1 MIYKDFFDF
10 LSVFHDKKGVSV
22 KDCAECHKNSI
33 SFLKFDIHR
42 FFNSIEKSKLIK
54 KVIKEFDLDAIY
66 EEQIAMILDTCFVEG
81 KLPIGLITSPV
92 LSDIYM
98 RNFDEEF
105 ASELGSSY
113 IYTRYADDILIS
125 CCEIIDQE
133 EETRIKDLLEKKI
146 KGLGFSLNKEKYRRR
161 NLIKKGE
168 HIKYLGLNIIKSDN
182 ENIISVGKTYKNYI
196 AKCFLKYIEMNGEN
210 EEKYYFGKQIA
221 GRLSFVK
228 MIEGEAGLRKVYTRI
243 EKSTGGRIVI
253 KDKINNL

>member
-1 MIYKDFFDF
+1 
-10 LSVFHDKKGVSV
+10 
-22 KDCAECHKNSI
+22 
-33 SFLKFDIHR
+33 
-42 FFNSIEKSKLIK
+42 
-54 KVIKEFDLDAIY
+54 
-66 EEQIAMILDTCFVEG
+66 
-81 KLPIGLITSPV
+81 
-92 LSDIYM
+92 M